1 MKEPG
6 DKWLEKYLE
15 GARVE
20 VRAPHGFTQRVME
33 AVHRESLAIRTT
45 RPTVSRMYRSLGLSF
60 MLAAAVL
67 AASLLVPHGAYPT
80 LIGSGADAA
89 LGAGPSATVQN
100 ALLGAG
106 RAVQGAL
113 GEAHIGGNQE

>member
-1 MKEPG
+1 VKNPQ
-6 DKWLEKYLE
+6 DHQLEKYL
-15 GARVE
+15 GVATDA

-33 AVHRESLAIRTT
+33 AVYRESLAVPTSRL
-45 RPTVSRMYRSLGLSF
+45 TVSRMYRRLGLSF
-60 MLAAAVL
+60 MLTAAVL

-80 LIGSGADAA
+80 LISSGADAA
-89 LGAGPSATVQN
+89 LGVGSAATVQN

-106 RAVQGAL
+106 HAVQGAL